1 MSGNTFGTIFKVT
14 TFGESHGKALG
25 AIIDGCPP
33 NIELNEAIIQQE
45 LDKRKPGQS
54 KFVTQRKESDVV
66 EILSGTFEGKTTGT
80 PIGLVIRNEDQKTK
94 DYENIKD
101 KFRPGHADITYQDK
115 YGIRDYRGGGRAS
128 ARETAMRVAGGAI
141 AKQVMNS
148 LGIKIRGGVVQVGN
162 IKASNIDFE
171 EVNPFNFLDSDK
183 VSSLE
188 EFFSEL
194 NKAQDSIGAKILVNI
209 TGMPSGIGSP
219 VFSKLDGE
227 LARALMSVNAVKAVE
242 IGSGC
247 NVVTM
252 RGSENRDKINKSGFE
267 TNNSGGMLGGI
278 SNGDEINI
286 YASLKPTSS
295 ISQKTKTLD
304 MNKDEVDLQVKG
316 RHDPCVGLRATPI
329 LEAMASM
336 CILDQILI
344 DRGQCFNVQRNFKD
358 WFFRNFWDFRK
369 SIKFFIWKI

>member
-1 MSGNTFGTIFKVT
+1 MSGNTFGKIFKVT

-33 NIELNEAIIQQE
+33 NIELNEAIIQEE
-45 LDKRKPGQS
+45 LNKRKPGQS

-141 AKQVMNS
+141 AKQVMNG
-148 LGIKIRGGVVQVGN
+148 LGIKVRGGVVQVGE
-162 IKASNIDFE
+162 IKASNIDFKTA
-171 EVNPFNFLDSDK
+171 NPFNFLDSDK
-183 VSSLE
+183 VNLLE

-194 NKAQDSIGAKILVNI
+194 NKAQDSIGAKILINV

-267 TNNSGGMLGGI
+267 SNNSGGMLGGI

-304 MNKDEVDLQVKG
+304 INKDEVDLQVKG

-329 LEAMASM
+329 LEAMISM

-344 DRGQCFNVQRNFKD
+344 DRGQCFNVQRNFKG
-358 WFFRNFWDFRK
+358 
-369 SIKFFIWKI
+369 

>member
-54 KFVTQRKESDVV
+54 KFVTQRKENDVV

-148 LGIKIRGGVVQVGN
+148 LGIKV
-162 IKASNIDFE
+162 
-171 EVNPFNFLDSDK
+171 L
-183 VSSLE
+183 SL
-188 EFFSEL
+188 
-194 NKAQDSIGAKILVNI
+194 IHI
-209 TGMPSGIGSP
+209 
-219 VFSKLDGE
+219 
-227 LARALMSVNAVKAVE
+227 
-242 IGSGC
+242 
-247 NVVTM
+247 
-252 RGSENRDKINKSGFE
+252 
-267 TNNSGGMLGGI
+267 
-278 SNGDEINI
+278 
-286 YASLKPTSS
+286 
-295 ISQKTKTLD
+295 
-304 MNKDEVDLQVKG
+304 
-316 RHDPCVGLRATPI
+316 
-329 LEAMASM
+329 
-336 CILDQILI
+336 
-344 DRGQCFNVQRNFKD
+344 
-358 WFFRNFWDFRK
+358 
-369 SIKFFIWKI
+369 

>member
-33 NIELNEAIIQQE
+33 NIELNEAIIQHE

-54 KFVTQRKESDVV
+54 KFVTQRKENDVV

-141 AKQVMNS
+141 AKQVMKGQ
-148 LGIKIRGGVVQVGN
+148 GIKVRGGVVQVGE
-162 IKASNIDFE
+162 IEASKIDFSTT
-171 EVNPFNFLDSDK
+171 NPFNFLDSDK
-183 VSSLE
+183 VNLLE
-188 EFFSEL
+188 DFFAEL
-194 NKAQDSIGAKILVNI
+194 NKAQDSIGAKILINI
-209 TGMPSGIGSP
+209 TGMPAGIGSP
-219 VFSKLDGE
+219 VFAKLDGE

-247 NVVTM
+247 KVVTM

-267 TNNSGGMLGGI
+267 SNNSGGMLGGI

-295 ISQKTKTLD
+295 ISQKTKTID
-304 MNKDEVDLQVKG
+304 INKDEVDLQVKG

-329 LEAMASM
+329 LEAMASI

-344 DRGQCFNVQRNFKD
+344 DRGQCFNVERNFKD
-358 WFFRNFWDFRK
+358 
-369 SIKFFIWKI
+369 